1 MIIRFSIK
9 YILFCIIS
17 VFKLKNLRI
26 AFAATVFLQ
35 YYVAKRDITL
45 FEDAD
50 TFSV

>member
-1 MIIRFSIK
+1 MK

-17 VFKLKNLRI
+17 VSKPKNLRI

-45 FEDAD
+45 FEDVD
-50 TFSV
+50 NFSV